1 MPKYAYK
8 CSDCTKEFVVKHSLK
23 DKQTKCI
30 LCDSENALTRLPNT
44 SYISI
49 KPIEKEANVGDVTKR
64 SIEDFGRDL
73 KEEKQRLKER
83 DYDGS

>member
-8 CSDCTKEFVVKHSLK
+8 CSDCAKEFVVKHSLK

-30 LCDSENALTRLPNT
+30 LCDSENALTRLPNI

-49 KPIEKEANVGDVTKR
+49 KPIEKNTNVGDVTKL
-64 SIEDFGRDL
+64 SIEDFRRDL
-73 KEEKQRLKER
+73 KEEKRRLKER

>member
-8 CSDCTKEFVVKHSLK
+8 CSKCTKEFVVKHSLK

-64 SIEDFGRDL
+64 SIEDFRRDL

>member
-8 CSDCTKEFVVKHSLK
+8 CDTCDKEFVVRHSLK

-30 LCDSENALTRLPNT
+30 LCDSENNLTRLPNT

-49 KPIEKEANVGDVTKR
+49 KPIEKAANVGDITKQ
-64 SIEDFGRDL
+64 SIEDFRRDL
-73 KEEKQRLKER
+73 KEEKQKLKGR